1 MASML
6 TMGTDEKED
15 SMINKRVEIVS
26 KLKED

>member
-6 TMGTDEKED
+6 TMGTDAKKD
-15 SMINKRVEIVS
+15 SMINKKVEIVS

>member
-6 TMGTDEKED
+6 TMGTDKKED